1 MNSPALEIW
10 QKKLDFLQQQEAIT
24 ADPSIKFQLM
34 QEIQESKRKIAELQ
48 GTREPVPT
56 ANPSGTI
63 DRLKLRR
70 TLQALFPADFN
81 ELIYALNVP
90 AGLIPPPHAD
100 QASRVDALLNWA
112 KSPTGRGLGEIQNL
126 LTEIIGNR

>member
-24 ADPSIKFQLM
+24 ADPSLKFQLM
-34 QEIQESKRKIAELQ
+34 QEIQECKRKIAELQ
-48 GTREPVPT
+48 GTRQPTPT
-56 ANPSGTI
+56 ANPSGAI

-70 TLQALFPADFN
+70 TLQSLTVADFN
-81 ELIYALNVP
+81 DLLYSLNVP
-90 AGLIPPPHAD
+90 AGLIPPPQAD

-112 KSPTGRGLGEIQNL
+112 KSPSGCGLADIQSI
-126 LTEIIGNR
+126 LTKIIGNR